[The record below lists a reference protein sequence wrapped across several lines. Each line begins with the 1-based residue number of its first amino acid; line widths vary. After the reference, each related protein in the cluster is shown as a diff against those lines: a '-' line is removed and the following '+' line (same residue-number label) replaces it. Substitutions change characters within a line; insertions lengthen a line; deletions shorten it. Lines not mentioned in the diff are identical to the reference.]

1 MSDLDPLKTRGLWKH
16 LVKRTKQL
24 SDMKK
29 AAEKEEKRQFHQ
41 RKRAE
46 IQKNKKVAFQSD
58 TPAEETEKVQPRK
71 KVLKKAKKSIFWK
84 HGLTCTGHFLF
95 CFREVCSREKNNPNS
110 TQT

>member
-24 SDMKK
+24 SDMRK

-46 IQKNKKVAFQSD
+46 IQKNKKVAFQTD
-58 TPAEETEKVQPRK
+58 TPVEETEKVQPRK
-71 KVLKKAKKSIFWK
+71 KVLKEAKRPVFWK
-84 HGLTCTGHFLF
+84 HGLTCTGHILVVLGRFV
-95 CFREVCSREKNNPNS
+95 EEKK
-110 TQT
+110 